1 MSICTNFEGALMKA
15 IRSLEQHLDS
25 LDTGRY
31 TDRSKEELL
40 ERVRIVDDRRI
51 YVIAELIRKGASYD
65 EIHDITKID
74 KWFIDK
80 IAILVEMEQR
90 LKNEKLTPELL
101 AEAKRIEFP
110 DNVIARYTGMTE
122 EEVRAMRLENGI
134 TASFKMVDT
143 CAAEFAAATPYYYS
157 CFGSECE
164 VDATRTK
171 I

>member
-1 MSICTNFEGALMKA
+1 MC
-15 IRSLEQHLDS
+15 IRDR
-25 LDTGRY
+25 RY

-110 DNVIARYTGMTE
+110 DNVCLLYTSGRRWTSSGQKSISMDREDET
-122 EEVRAMRLENGI
+122 
-134 TASFKMVDT
+134 FDT
-143 CAAEFAAATPYYYS
+143 GCVPDLAATS
-157 CFGSECE
+157 S
-164 VDATRTK
+164 
-171 I
+171 